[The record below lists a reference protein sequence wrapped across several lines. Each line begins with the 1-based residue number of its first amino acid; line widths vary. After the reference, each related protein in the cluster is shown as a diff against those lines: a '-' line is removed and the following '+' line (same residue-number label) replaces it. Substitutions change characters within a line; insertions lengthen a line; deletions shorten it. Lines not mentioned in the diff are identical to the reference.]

1 MDQNRFEGAAR
12 ETVGKVEEAAG
23 NFTGDT
29 DTRVRGKIDQAA
41 GKLQK
46 DYGSAMEDID
56 EFAARLRQRTR
67 EQPMTALLAAALLGY
82 LVGRIGRWL

>member
-12 ETVGKVEEAAG
+12 EAAGKVEEAVG
-23 NFTGDT
+23 DFTGDA
-29 DTRVRGKIDQAA
+29 DTRIRGKIDQAA
-41 GKLQK
+41 GKIQK
-46 DYGSAMEDID
+46 NYGSAMQDVE

-82 LVGRIGRWL
+82 LIGRIGRWL